1 MEWYYVE
8 DGKRAGPITE
18 SDFRQLV
25 SSGRITQKTL
35 VWTSGM
41 ANWVAYGSLPN
52 TPPAPVATTVAPG
65 ICRECGRLFPRQDMV
80 SYEGSMICAECKPKF
95 FQRVQES
102 APLQSTGGQGTT
114 PNKELMSQART
125 ALAGKWEPSIGIC
138 SLFMLVMLTFFI
150 SMAIPFAGVI
160 VFYLMMSPMMLGLT
174 MYFIGLCRAQSP
186 PIGIIWSGFR
196 RYRVV
201 VAVYFLRGIITGI
214 VTLLAMLPAVM
225 VLSASVLVGKGLPS
239 DLTLGL
245 ADVLIIPAIAVS
257 LSVQYMFVLCPYI
270 LVDNQ
275 SIGVLETL
283 RQSRALMDGIRW
295 KFFFLNFR
303 FAGWILLCLLLSHV
317 IIHFTIPPVMPADL
331 QLNIPPEFQSVITP
345 ETLYQLVRRTLMGIL
360 ALFIGSL
367 GLFPYMLASYARFY
381 DDVRGRAPAA

>member
-1 MEWYYVE
+1 
-8 DGKRAGPITE
+8 
-18 SDFRQLV
+18 
-25 SSGRITQKTL
+25 
-35 VWTSGM
+35 
-41 ANWVAYGSLPN
+41 
-52 TPPAPVATTVAPG
+52 
-65 ICRECGRLFPRQDMV
+65 
-80 SYEGSMICAECKPKF
+80 
-95 FQRVQES
+95 
-102 APLQSTGGQGTT
+102 
-114 PNKELMSQART
+114 
-125 ALAGKWEPSIGIC
+125 
-138 SLFMLVMLTFFI
+138 
-150 SMAIPFAGVI
+150 MAIPFAGVI